1 MKKLAVNKVATM
13 SASETVYVSRT
24 VIFDRLIEFN
34 KQKENDLE
42 VERILLNAVKKIY
55 IREKKAK
62 VPARVF
68 GARMKIKDIRKAFGN
83 IKNMPNNAFRV
94 AKRN

>member
-1 MKKLAVNKVATM
+1 MKKLAVNEVATM

-68 GARMKIKDIRKAFGN
+68 
-83 IKNMPNNAFRV
+83 
-94 AKRN
+94 